1 MTRDVFILGSS
12 TTPFRRWPERTHRDL
27 VREAYTAALE
37 DAGVDPARVEGAW
50 FGSAAMHH
58 FGQANIRGQVA
69 MAPLAREMPSG
80 LYPQHAPIV
89 NVEGGCATGALCL
102 ASACHAVAA
111 GACDVA
117 VAIGVEKVFMPEAP
131 EKMLA
136 LFNGGMDQLHPEE
149 WRALYTELAPS
160 CGTSYS
166 PRADRSAILDAVALG
181 AAWHMKTYGTTL
193 EALARVASK
202 NHGHGVHNPNAQY
215 REAMSVDAVLAD
227 KPVVFPFT
235 RAMCAPMSDGAAA
248 VLVGSAEALTSARAR
263 IRVAGLGMANGG
275 RSRFEDD
282 SVTRVAARRAF
293 ARAGVDPCKI
303 HVAEVH
309 DSTAFAELAALED
322 LGLCGRGEGGPFTES
337 GATAL
342 GGALPVNTSGGLES
356 KGHPLAASG
365 LAMVHELALQLTE
378 RAGPRQ
384 VPGATWAL
392 AHNAGGL
399 MGLDE
404 ATSVVTLLERRA

>member
-1 MTRDVFILGSS
+1 MRREVFVLGSS
-12 TTPFRRWPERTHRDL
+12 TTQFRRWPERTHRDL
-27 VREAYTAALE
+27 LREAYTAALE

-117 VAIGVEKVFMPEAP
+117 VAVGVEKVFMPEAP

-160 CGTSYS
+160 SGTSYA

-248 VLVGSAEALTSARAR
+248 VLVGSAEALAGAPARAHPSR
-263 IRVAGLGMANGG
+263 GARDGERRALTLRGRLGDARGRAAGLRARGHRSMQNTRSGG
-275 RSRFEDD
+275 PRLD
-282 SVTRVAARRAF
+282 RVRRARRARGSRPLRPRRGRPVHRERGHG
-293 ARAGVDPCKI
+293 AR
-303 HVAEVH
+303 
-309 DSTAFAELAALED
+309 
-322 LGLCGRGEGGPFTES
+322 
-337 GATAL
+337 
-342 GGALPVNTSGGLES
+342 
-356 KGHPLAASG
+356 
-365 LAMVHELALQLTE
+365 
-378 RAGPRQ
+378 
-384 VPGATWAL
+384 
-392 AHNAGGL
+392 
-399 MGLDE
+399 
-404 ATSVVTLLERRA
+404 RRAPREHLRRPRVEGSPARRVRPRDGA

>member
-1 MTRDVFILGSS
+1 MRDVFVLGAA

-27 VREAYTAALE
+27 LREAYTAALG
-37 DAGVDPARVEGAW
+37 DAGVDPARIEGAW

-58 FGQANIRGQVA
+58 FGQPNIRGQVA
-69 MAPLAREMPSG
+69 MAPLAREG
-80 LYPQHAPIV
+80 LYPAHAPIV
-89 NVEGGCATGALCL
+89 NVEGGCATGAMCL
-102 ASACHAVAA
+102 ASACFAVAA

-117 VAIGVEKVFMPEAP
+117 IAVGVEKVFMPEAP

-149 WRALYTELAPS
+149 WRALYTEIAPS
-160 CGTSYS
+160 TGTSYS

-181 AAWHMKTYGTTL
+181 AAWHMKTYGTTVQ
-193 EALARVASK
+193 ALARVASK
-202 NHGHGVHNPNAQY
+202 NHAHGAHNPNAQY
-215 REAMSVDAVLAD
+215 REAMSVEAVLAD

-248 VLVGSAEALTSARAR
+248 VLVGSADALLASRAR
-263 IRVAGLGMANGG
+263 VRVAGLGLANGG
-275 RSRFEDD
+275 RDRFEDD

-293 ARAGVDPCKI
+293 ARAGIEPCKI

-309 DSTAFAELAALED
+309 DATAFAEVAALED
-322 LGLCGRGEGGPFTES
+322 LGLCPRGEGGPFTES
-337 GATAL
+337 GATSL

-365 LAMVHELALQLTE
+365 LAMVHELTLQLTG

-384 VPGATWAL
+384 VPGATFGL

-399 MGLDE
+399 MRLDE
-404 ATSVVTLLERRA
+404 AASVVTLLERVD

>member
-1 MTRDVFILGSS
+1 MRDVFVLGAS
-12 TTPFRRWPERTHRDL
+12 TTSFRRWPERSHRDL
-27 VREAYTAALE
+27 AREAYAAALD
-37 DAGVDPARVEGAW
+37 DAGVDPARIDGAW
-50 FGSAAMHH
+50 FGSAAMHL

-69 MAPLAREMPSG
+69 MAPLAREG
-80 LYPQHAPIV
+80 LYPTHAPIV
-89 NVEGGCATGALCL
+89 NVEGGCATGAMCL
-102 ASACHAVAA
+102 TSACLAVAA

-117 VAIGVEKVFMPEAP
+117 LALGVEKVFLPEAP

-136 LFNGGMDQLHPEE
+136 LFDGGMDQLTPDD
-149 WRALYTELAPS
+149 WRALYTHLAPS
-160 CGTSYS
+160 CDAEYA
-166 PRADRSAILDAVALG
+166 PRPGRSAILDAVALG
-181 AAWHMKTYGTTL
+181 AAWHMKTYGTTR

-202 NHGHGVHNPNAQY
+202 NHAHGAHNPNAQY
-215 REAMSVDAVLAD
+215 REAMSVEAVLAD

-235 RAMCAPMSDGAAA
+235 RAMCAPVSDGAAA
-248 VLVGSAEALTSARAR
+248 VLVGSAEALGPSRAR
-263 IRVAGLGMANGG
+263 VRVAGFGSANGG
-275 RSRFEDD
+275 RTRFEDD
-282 SVTRVAARRAF
+282 AVTRIAARRAF
-293 ARAGVDPCKI
+293 ARAGVAPCKI

-309 DSTAFAELAALED
+309 DATAFGELTALEE
-322 LGLCGRGEGGPFTES
+322 LGLCPRGEGGPFTES
-337 GATAL
+337 GATSL

-365 LAMVHELALQLTE
+365 LAMVHELTLQLTG

-404 ATSVVTLLERRA
+404 ATSVVTILERLA

>member
-50 FGSAAMHH
+50 FGSAGMHH

-69 MAPLAREMPSG
+69 MAPIAREG
-80 LYPQHAPIV
+80 LYPKHAPIV

-102 ASACHAVAA
+102 AAACHAVAA

-117 VAIGVEKVFMPEAP
+117 VAVGVEKVFMPEAP

-160 CGTSYS
+160 SGTAYA

-227 KPVVFPFT
+227 KAVVFPFT

-248 VLVGSAEALTSARAR
+248 VFVGSAEALTSARAR

-303 HVAEVH
+303 HIAEVH
-309 DSTAFAELAALED
+309 DSTAFAEIAALED
-322 LGLCGRGEGGPFTES
+322 LGLCARGEGGPFTES

-378 RAGPRQ
+378 RAGARQ

-404 ATSVVTLLERRA
+404 ATSVVTLLERRS

>member
-1 MTRDVFILGSS
+1 MRDVFVLGTS

-27 VREAYTAALE
+27 LREAYAAALE
-37 DAGVDPARVEGAW
+37 DAGVDPTRVEGAW

-58 FGQANIRGQVA
+58 FGQPNIRGQVA
-69 MAPLAREMPSG
+69 MAPLAREG
-80 LYPQHAPIV
+80 LYPAHAPIV
-89 NVEGGCATGALCL
+89 NVEGGCATGAMCL
-102 ASACHAVAA
+102 ASACFAVAA

-117 VAIGVEKVFMPEAP
+117 VAVGVEKVFMPEAP

-149 WRALYTELAPS
+149 WRALYTEIAPS
-160 CGTSYS
+160 TGTSYA
-166 PRADRSAILDAVALG
+166 PRADRIAILDAVALG
-181 AAWHMKTYGTTL
+181 AAWHMKTYGTTVQ
-193 EALARVASK
+193 ALARVASK
-202 NHGHGVHNPNAQY
+202 NHAHGAHNPNAQY
-215 REAMSVDAVLAD
+215 REAMSVEAVLAD
-227 KPVVFPFT
+227 KPVVYPFT

-248 VLVGSAEALTSARAR
+248 VLVGSADALLASRAHV
-263 IRVAGLGMANGG
+263 RVAGLGLANGG
-275 RSRFEDD
+275 RDRFEDD

-293 ARAGVDPCKI
+293 ARAGIDPCKV

-322 LGLCGRGEGGPFTES
+322 LGLCARGEGGPFTES
-337 GATAL
+337 GATSL

-365 LAMVHELALQLTE
+365 LAMVHELTLQLTG

-399 MGLDE
+399 MRLDE
-404 ATSVVTLLERRA
+404 AASVVTLLERRA